1 MGKILLF
8 ISMAVMAVTT
18 ILGFLNKEAFTK
30 KLQGWTETDAN
41 LQEKTKQLEATS
53 TDLKSAKEELTTAT
67 AEKEQ
72 ALSQAQSAQSAADQA
87 KAKAAELEGQ
97 ISQKAEEIS
106 KLTADISAKETEI
119 AQLKESTSSASSSE
133 PSADVQAQLQEKETL
148 ITKLQGD
155 LDAAKAS
162 LSDLNKRDTDRQA
175 LKMRDGL
182 QGKIL
187 AVNQAWNFVVLNLGD
202 KNGVINNAEMLVK
215 RGSNLIGKVR
225 ITSVEPATSIADII
239 VSSLPPGV
247 NITPGDQV
255 IFQAVQ
261 E

>member
-1 MGKILLF
+1 
-8 ISMAVMAVTT
+8 MAVMAVTA
-18 ILGFLNKEAFTK
+18 ILGFLNKEASSK
-30 KLQGWTETDAN
+30 KFQALNEVTEN

-119 AQLKESTSSASSSE
+119 AQLKESASSASSSE

-162 LSDLNKRDTDRQA
+162 LSDLHKRETDRQA